1 MIKIKVNRYIPDRI
15 EAFLSI
21 VTFLIC
27 AIFAIYLMTTNNA
40 PRLHYEIFIAVAPLC
55 IILFPP
61 SRGNYVTDILI
72 DEDFITIIRKKWK
85 KLEIK
90 KIERKKIKSFFVHLL
105 FKRESTPHESIYVCE
120 ITIKIETYDENT
132 EEFTEEFKSFGMSC
146 PYRLLLDLIKV
157 KNAIPN
163 FSYKISSCD
172 DYIEAE
178 IKNFEK
184 TGKKFNIFE
193 NVLYYFKTGNF
204 KDILAAVIVVFG
216 FVVIIFVIFLSMSPY
231 LGVI

>member
-15 EAFLSI
+15 KAFLSI

-27 AIFAIYLMTTNNA
+27 AIFAIYFMTTDNVSE
-40 PRLHYEIFIAVAPLC
+40 LYCQIFITVVPFYFV
-55 IILFPP
+55 LFPP

-105 FKRESTPHESIYVCE
+105 FKRENTPRGSIYVCK
-120 ITIKIETYDENT
+120 ITIKIKTYDENT

-157 KNAIPN
+157 RNVIPN

-193 NVLYYFKTGNF
+193 NVLYYFKTCNF

-216 FVVIIFVIFLSMSPY
+216 FVVIIFGIFLLMSPY